1 MESFVCITS
10 MPHAMLLSSPGKEI
24 HFIEF
29 GVGGGTSQAGDT
41 PARTASEA
49 AWYPYFGIF
58 GAYRCVDRG

>member
-1 MESFVCITS
+1 
-10 MPHAMLLSSPGKEI
+10 MPLTCLPLPPGKEI

-58 GAYRCVDRG
+58 GAYRCVDTG

>member
-1 MESFVCITS
+1 
-10 MPHAMLLSSPGKEI
+10 MPLTCLPLPPGKEI